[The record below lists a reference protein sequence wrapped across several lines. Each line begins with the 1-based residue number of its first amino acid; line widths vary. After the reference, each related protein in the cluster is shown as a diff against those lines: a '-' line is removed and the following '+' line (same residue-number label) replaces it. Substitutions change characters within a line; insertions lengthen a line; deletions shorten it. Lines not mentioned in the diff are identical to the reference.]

1 MRMPITTTRS
11 LLCPERRPGWFVC
24 LAVVGLCLGHTQQNA
39 AGSELRNTPIVKAVV
54 NARAGIVNI
63 HGQKTITAEQD
74 PSLRGEAPK
83 KVNGMGTG
91 VFIDER
97 GYIITNHHVVDGV
110 KKIEVTLA
118 DRTTHIARFIASNPS
133 EDLAVI
139 KIDAPHDFPVP
150 SIGTSRDLLIGEPVI
165 AVGNAY
171 GYDHTVSDGIISALH
186 RSVQINETQS
196 YEDLVQ
202 TNADINPGNSGGPLM
217 NIDGEVIAINVAV
230 RAGANGIG
238 FAIPIDRA
246 LGVAAD
252 LLSVARLENRWHG
265 ITLKAPSDEGVVV
278 QAVEKNSPAEQA
290 GIQPGDVLQTVERR
304 PVTRQLDLERILL
317 GRKTDSPI
325 EFQVKRRSEQ
335 VHTKLALATKPKTA
349 EDNDK
354 HWQVLG
360 LKLAQVPAQQFKQG
374 TSRYRGG
381 LQVMN
386 VRAESPAA
394 KQGIRKGD
402 ILVGMHVWETITVE
416 NVDYVLS
423 RDDLE
428 EFAPIKFLLLRNG
441 ETLFGHLPVT
451 IKR

>member
-1 MRMPITTTRS
+1 MLITTTRS
-11 LLCPERRPGWFVC
+11 LLSPERRPGWIVC
-24 LAVVGLCLGHTQQNA
+24 LALGLCWGQTQRTA
-39 AGSELRNTPIVKAVV
+39 SASELRRNAVVKAVE
-54 NARAGIVNI
+54 NARDGIVNI

-91 VFIDER
+91 VIIDER
-97 GYIITNHHVVDGV
+97 GYILTNHHVVDGV

-118 DRTTHIARFIASNPS
+118 DRTSHIARFIASDPS

-139 KIDAPHDFPVP
+139 KIEAAHDFLVP
-150 SIGTSRDLLIGEPVI
+150 AIGTSRDLLVGESVI

-171 GYDHTVSDGIISALH
+171 GYDHTVSNGIVSALH

-196 YEDLVQ
+196 YEDLIQ

-217 NIDGEVIAINVAV
+217 NIDGDLIGINVAV

-238 FAIPIDRA
+238 FSIPIDRA

-265 ITLKAPSDEGVVV
+265 ITLKPASDEGLVI
-278 QAVEKNSPAEQA
+278 QAVEKNSPAELA
-290 GIQPGDVLQTVERR
+290 GLQPGDVLQAIEHR
-304 PVTRQLDLERILL
+304 PIARPLDLERLLL
-317 GRKTDSPI
+317 GRKDNAPV
-325 EFQVKRRSEQ
+325 EFQVKRQTEQ
-335 VHTKLALATKPKTA
+335 VQTKLALAMKPKTI

-354 HWQVLG
+354 HWQLLG
-360 LKLAQVPAQQFKQG
+360 LKLAQIPAQQFKQG
-374 TSRYRGG
+374 NSRYRGG
-381 LQVMN
+381 LQVLN
-386 VRAESPAA
+386 VRSDSPAS

-402 ILVGMHVWETITVE
+402 VLVGMHVWETITLE

-423 RDDLE
+423 RNDLE

-441 ETLFGHLPVT
+441 ETLFGHLPLT

>member
-1 MRMPITTTRS
+1 MRMPISTTRS
-11 LLCPERRPGWFVC
+11 LLQIERRPGWLVCFVM
-24 LAVVGLCLGHTQQNA
+24 GLCLGQTQRTVSA
-39 AGSELRNTPIVKAVV
+39 SELRRNAIVKAVE
-54 NARAGIVNI
+54 NARSGIVNI

-97 GYIITNHHVVDGV
+97 GYILTNHHVVDGV

-118 DRTTHIARFIASNPS
+118 DRTTHIARFIASNPA

-139 KIDAPHDFPVP
+139 KIDAQRDFPVP
-150 SIGTSRDLLIGEPVI
+150 AIGTSRDLLVGESVI

-171 GYDHTVSDGIISALH
+171 GYDHTVSNGIISALH
-186 RSVQINETQS
+186 RSVQINEAQS

-217 NIDGEVIAINVAV
+217 NIDGDIIGINVAV

-246 LGVAAD
+246 LSVASD
-252 LLSVARLENRWHG
+252 LLNVTRLENRWHG
-265 ITLKAPSDEGVVV
+265 ITLKASSDEGAVI

-290 GIQPGDVLQTVERR
+290 GLKPGDVLHAIEHR
-304 PVTRQLDLERILL
+304 PLSRQLDLERILL
-317 GRKTDSPI
+317 GRKNNEPI
-325 EFQVKRRSEQ
+325 ELKVKRQSEF
-335 VHTKLALATKPKTA
+335 VETKLALAAKPKTI

-360 LKLAQVPAQQFKQG
+360 LKLAQMPAQQFKQG

-381 LQVMN
+381 LQVLN
-386 VRAESPAA
+386 VRPDSPAA

-402 ILVGMHVWETITVE
+402 ILVGMHVWETITLD

-423 RDDLE
+423 REDLE

>member
-1 MRMPITTTRS
+1 MPNSTTRS
-11 LLCPERRPGWFVC
+11 LPCPERRPGWFVC
-24 LAVVGLCLGHTQQNA
+24 LALGLCLGHAQRTA
-39 AGSELRNTPIVKAVV
+39 TASELRRSAIVKAAE

-97 GYIITNHHVVDGV
+97 GYILTNHHVVDGV

-118 DRTTHIARFIASNPS
+118 DRTSHIARFIASNPS

-139 KIDAPHDFPVP
+139 KIDASRDFPVP
-150 SIGTSRDLLIGEPVI
+150 PIGTSRDLLVGETVI

-171 GYDHTVSDGIISALH
+171 GYDHTVSSGIISALH

-202 TNADINPGNSGGPLM
+202 TTADINPGNSGGPLM
-217 NIDGEVIAINVAV
+217 NIDGDLIAINVAV

-246 LGVAAD
+246 LGVASD

-265 ITLKAPSDEGVVV
+265 ITVKPASHEGVVV

-290 GIQPGDVLQTVERR
+290 GLQPGDVLQAIENR
-304 PVTRQLDLERILL
+304 PLSRQLDLERILL
-317 GRKTDSPI
+317 GRKNSDPVELQIKRNAS
-325 EFQVKRRSEQ
+325 QVQ
-335 VHTKLALATKPKTA
+335 TKLALVAKPKTA

-354 HWQVLG
+354 HWQLLG
-360 LKLAQVPAQQFKQG
+360 MKLTQIPAQQFKQG

-381 LQVMN
+381 LQVLN
-386 VRAESPAA
+386 VRADSPAS

-402 ILVGMHVWETITVE
+402 ILVGMHVWETISLD

-423 RDDLE
+423 RGDLE

>member
-1 MRMPITTTRS
+1 MPTTTTRS
-11 LLCPERRPGWFVC
+11 LLSPERRSGWFVS
-24 LAVVGLCLGHTQQNA
+24 LTILSLCLGHTQRIA
-39 AGSELRNTPIVKAVV
+39 AGSELRRNAIVKAVE
-54 NARAGIVNI
+54 NARSGIVNI

-97 GYIITNHHVVDGV
+97 GYILTNHHVVDGV

-118 DRTTHIARFIASNPS
+118 DRSSHIARFIASNPS

-139 KIDAPHDFPVP
+139 KIDATHDFPVP
-150 SIGTSRDLLIGEPVI
+150 PIGTSRDLLVGESVI

-171 GYDHTVSDGIISALH
+171 GYDHTVSNGIVSALH

-196 YEDLVQ
+196 YEDLIQ

-217 NIDGEVIAINVAV
+217 NIDGDLIGINVAV

-238 FAIPIDRA
+238 FAIPVDRA

-265 ITLKAPSDEGVVV
+265 ITLKPASNEGVVV

-304 PVTRQLDLERILL
+304 PLVRQLDLERILL
-317 GRKTDSPI
+317 GRKNDSPI
-325 EFQVKRRSEQ
+325 EFQVKRHSEQ
-335 VHTKLALATKPKTA
+335 VQAKLALAVKPKTV

-354 HWQVLG
+354 HWQLLG

-374 TSRYRGG
+374 SSRYRGG
-381 LQVMN
+381 LQVLN
-386 VRAESPAA
+386 VRSDSPAS

-402 ILVGMHVWETITVE
+402 ILVGMHVWETITIE

>member
-1 MRMPITTTRS
+1 MRMLNSTTRS
-11 LLCPERRPGWFVC
+11 LLSPERRLGWFVC
-24 LAVVGLCLGHTQQNA
+24 LAMGLCLGQTQRMA
-39 AGSELRNTPIVKAVV
+39 SGSELRRSPIVKAAES
-54 NARAGIVNI
+54 ARASIVNI

-97 GYIITNHHVVDGV
+97 GYILTNHHVVDGV

-139 KIDAPHDFPVP
+139 KIDAQREFPIP
-150 SIGTSRDLLIGEPVI
+150 TLGTSSDLLVGETVI

-171 GYDHTVSDGIISALH
+171 GYDHTVSSGIISALH

-202 TNADINPGNSGGPLM
+202 TTADINPGNSGGPLI
-217 NIDGEVIAINVAV
+217 NIDGDVIAINVAV

-246 LGVAAD
+246 LGVASE

-265 ITLKAPSDEGVVV
+265 ITLKSISEQGAVI

-290 GIQPGDVLQTVERR
+290 GLKPGDVLQAIEHR
-304 PVTRQLDLERILL
+304 PLSRQLDLERILL
-317 GRKTDSPI
+317 GRKNNEPV
-325 EFQVKRRSEQ
+325 ELKVKRQSEY
-335 VHTKLALATKPKTA
+335 VETKLSLAAKPKIA

-354 HWQVLG
+354 HWQILG
-360 LKLAQVPAQQFKQG
+360 LKLAQIPAQQFKQG

-381 LQVMN
+381 LQVLN
-386 VRAESPAA
+386 VRPDSPAA

-402 ILVGMHVWETITVE
+402 ILVGMHIWETITLD

-428 EFAPIKFLLLRNG
+428 EFAPIKFLLMRNG

-451 IKR
+451 LKR